1 MPNVDLAQ
9 QAAVLAAQKKFE
21 RLAERAKRANRH
33 PNDFALAV
41 ALDDAIESV
50 KFIPS
55 EVEKIERLIT
65 DSISPEER
73 EYLQWQAWVLE
84 AQLTRASE
92 EAYRRRDYLRSIDT
106 PVKIRQEKR
115 RIADDT
121 VYWFNTWAWTADPRP
136 DSPLYVVPFLLFPFQ
151 EEGIRWLER
160 LIFELRSDGLIDKSR
175 DMGVSW
181 MTVAF
186 AAKHWLAASR
196 QTPFQALFGSRKEE
210 FVDKLGD
217 MSTLFEK
224 IRFVLRHQ
232 PSWLLPEGFDIEKD
246 LGFLR
251 IVNPQTGST
260 LIGESSNANF
270 GRGGRYTVI
279 FYDEHAAFP
288 DGGYQAWTSASQSS
302 RSKISISTPQ
312 GKLSKQAQLR
322 FSGKIEKRHY
332 HWKQHPWKTEAWYKG
347 QARTM
352 TDVEIAQELDI
363 SYDASQPGRVFP
375 HYSEPHHVITWKEFA
390 KVYPQARV
398 FDANGNFLRYRIPLD
413 WSIGRS
419 HDWGSTEKHPA
430 IVLWLAVAKEGTPY
444 AGSVFVYRE
453 HQGPVSVIPS
463 DIAESIKAYEAP
475 DNEGHYSRLALS
487 IMSHEAKSERD
498 TYSREHSLQFT
509 AWDTDTNHGIAQ
521 VKDFLKL
528 EDTDKPHPF
537 AILPENTPDGVFLKG
552 RPRLFFIVD
561 EAEGELVYNE
571 STSLFERIGPA
582 THKGLI
588 RLRFEMP
595 MYHYG
600 EEEEGKPVQKMRP
613 FKLFDD
619 AIDCLRCAAG
629 MWFPAIKRETT
640 QEKLNRM
647 MPEDMKMENILKLP
661 PLEQA
666 AALHA
671 RQFKIDALK
680 ASIPRPLHWRKK
692 AQLKRRAR
700 A

>member
-1 MPNVDLAQ
+1 MPSIDLQQ
-9 QAAVLAAQKKFE
+9 QAALLAAQKKFE

-33 PNDFALAV
+33 PNDFALAT

-50 KFIPS
+50 KLIPF
-55 EVEKIERLIT
+55 EVEKIERLIAEAA
-65 DSISPEER
+65 SVEEK

-84 AQLTRASE
+84 QQLTRASE
-92 EAYRRRDYLRSIDT
+92 EAYRRREYLRSIDT
-106 PVKIRQEKR
+106 PVKIRQEKQK
-115 RIADDT
+115 ISDDT

-136 DSPLYVVPFLLFPFQ
+136 DSPLYTVPFLLFPFQ

-196 QTPFQALFGSRKEE
+196 QMPFQALFGSRKEE

-224 IRFVLRHQ
+224 IRFVLRYQ
-232 PSWLLPEGFDIEKD
+232 PSWLLPDGFDIEKD

-260 LIGESSNANF
+260 LIGESSNPNF

-312 GKLSKQAQLR
+312 GKLSKQGQLAHCNCIPMR
-322 FSGKIEKRHY
+322 SY
-332 HWKQHPWKTEAWYKG
+332 HWKLHPWKTEAWYKG

-352 TDVEIAQELDI
+352 TEEEIAQELDI
-363 SYDASQPGRVFP
+363 NYEASQPGRVFP
-375 HYSEPHHVITWKEFA
+375 RFSEVHTVITWEEFA
-390 KVYPQARV
+390 RVYPQAKLH
-398 FDANGNFLRYRIPLD
+398 DINGNFVRYRIPPD
-413 WSIGRS
+413 WSVGRS

-430 IVLWLAVAKEGTPY
+430 IVLWVAVAKQGTPY

-453 HQGPVSVIPS
+453 YHAPTGSIPS
-463 DIAESIKAYEAP
+463 DVAEAIKKFEEP
-475 DNEGHYSRLALS
+475 DSEGHSSRLSLS

-498 TYSREHSLQFT
+498 TYSREHQLQFS
-509 AWDTDTNHGIAQ
+509 AWDTDYNYGIAQ
-521 VKDFLKL
+521 IKDFLKL
-528 EDTDKPHPF
+528 QHLNEPHPF
-537 AILPENTPDGVFLKG
+537 AIIPPGAPPLMG

-561 EAEGELVYNE
+561 DNEGKLIYNH
-571 STSLFERIGPA
+571 SLGTYKRVGPTSN
-582 THKGLI
+582 KGLI
-588 RLRFEMP
+588 RLRMEMP
-595 MYHYG
+595 MYHYP

-619 AIDCLRCAAG
+619 AIDCLRGVAG
-629 MWFPAIKRETT
+629 MWFPAIKPESLE
-640 QEKLNRM
+640 EKLNRM
-647 MPEDMKMENILKLP
+647 MPEEMKMENILKLP

-671 RQFKIDALK
+671 RQFKMDALK
-680 ASIPRPLHWRKK
+680 ASIPRPLNWRKK
-692 AQLKRRAR
+692 AQLRRRAR
-700 A
+700 AA